1 MQNEKLLRMVTAAAL
16 AALTCVAT
24 MVVSVP
30 IPATKGYF
38 NLGDS
43 IVLLCGAFLGPVY
56 GALAA
61 GLGSALADLFLGY
74 AAVYAPG
81 TFVIKGLTALFAAL
95 LFRRLRAKTKLA
107 APVAAF
113 PAELW
118 MVLGYFIY
126 ESTVLGY
133 GMGALASVPANLIQ
147 GAAGGIVFTPLF
159 HALMAV
165 PGIRRFTER

>member
-1 MQNEKLLRMVTAAAL
+1 MKNEKLIRLVTAAAL

-43 IVLLCGAFLGPVY
+43 IVLLCGVFLGPVY
-56 GALAA
+56 GAIAA
-61 GLGSALADLFLGY
+61 GLGSALSDIILGY
-74 AAVYAPG
+74 AVYAPG
-81 TFVIKGLTALFAAL
+81 TFVIKGLTALVVAL
-95 LFRRLRAKTKLA
+95 LFHLLRKKTKLA
-107 APVAAF
+107 APVAAI

-118 MVLGYFIY
+118 MTAGYFLY

-133 GMGALASVPANLIQ
+133 GMAALGSVTANLVQ
-147 GAAGGIVFTPLF
+147 AAAGAVVFTVLF
-159 HALMAV
+159 HALCAV
-165 PGIRRFTER
+165 PTLRRYTEQ

>member
-1 MQNEKLLRMVTAAAL
+1 MKNEKLLRMVTAAAL

-24 MVVSVP
+24 MVVSLP

-74 AAVYAPG
+74 AVYAPG
-81 TFVIKGLTALFAAL
+81 TFAIKGLTALFAAL
-95 LFRRLRAKTKLA
+95 LFRRLRPKTKLA
-107 APVAAF
+107 APAAAI

-118 MVLGYFIY
+118 MAAGYFLY
-126 ESTVLGY
+126 ESTALGY
-133 GMGALASVPANLIQ
+133 GFAALGSVPANLIQ
-147 GAAGGIVFTPLF
+147 GAAGAAVFAGLY
-159 HALMAV
+159 HALRAV
-165 PGIRRFTER
+165 PAIRRFSER